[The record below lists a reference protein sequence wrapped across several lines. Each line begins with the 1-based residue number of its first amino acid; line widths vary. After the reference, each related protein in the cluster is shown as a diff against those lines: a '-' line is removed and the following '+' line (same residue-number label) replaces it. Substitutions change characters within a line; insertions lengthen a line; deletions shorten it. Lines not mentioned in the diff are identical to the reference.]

1 MVQTSE
7 HRLPVSPAAAWSAL
21 NDVDVLRACI
31 PGCDSLTA
39 VSSSRFDVV
48 VAASLGPVRARVSGE
63 LHVLLHDG
71 LHPPA
76 MYTLRFEG
84 RGAITGRVRGEAQ
97 VRLEPRGADQTAL
110 SYVVHATLDAG
121 IVQLAAH
128 MIDRAAQE
136 LADEFFTA
144 FDAYVRRPRAAVGAC
159 DAGSATD
166 PLRVCSADARER

>member
-1 MVQTSE
+1 VPQTSE

-31 PGCDSLTA
+31 PGCDSVTA

-48 VAASLGPVRARVSGE
+48 VVASLGPVRAKVSGE

-84 RGAITGRVRGEAQ
+84 RGGITGRVRGEAQ
-97 VRLEPRGADQTAL
+97 VRLEPRGADQTTL
-110 SYVVHATLDAG
+110 SYAARATLDAG
-121 IVQLAAH
+121 IVQLGAH
-128 MIDRAAQE
+128 FIDRAAQE
-136 LADEFFTA
+136 LAHEFFTA
-144 FDAYVRRPRAAVGAC
+144 FDAHVRRRKTDVQAC
-159 DAGSATD
+159 ASRC
-166 PLRVCSADARER
+166 LR